1 MRFRHPAAV
10 IFVIIIARL
19 LNAQSSSHPN
29 PIPAASAPAAS
40 ARWDA
45 NSMGL
50 LGDGASDNTA
60 KFNAA
65 VQAACAAHGKA
76 LFFPAGE
83 WRFASR
89 PAPIGCGL
97 WIEGEGNGSNP
108 RNGTAL
114 IADYDDAEVARGF
127 LTWDGSY
134 AHNLGTGGGISNL
147 SIYKGGSRKGGT
159 ALKLTGEDDN
169 HRAGF
174 FTISDVVV
182 SGAGSPQ
189 GRWNKDLV
197 IDGSCCTAA
206 SAQGIRDIHIRNFW
220 AAMAQGPGDAVLIS
234 NGVQLFWYGGE
245 VFGAG
250 AGASVGISIEGSGT
264 TTGNSTNIW
273 LVGIYLTGDLN
284 VANAKNV
291 YCSMCQVGGDF
302 NLRNGKHG
310 MPNDTVHFYGWIGHN
325 FNAESVAGTNLFA
338 GGEITG
344 NVNDPQ
350 QHVTKTFP
358 EKKPKE

>member
-1 MRFRHPAAV
+1 MRFCNRSAT
-10 IFVIIIARL
+10 IFAILVAQL
-19 LNAQSSSHPN
+19 LSAQSGSYSN
-29 PIPAASAPAAS
+29 PAPAPPTPAVG
-40 ARWDA
+40 ALWDVR
-45 NSMGL
+45 SLGL
-50 LGDGASDNTA
+50 LGDGSTDNTA

-114 IADYDDAEVARGF
+114 IADYNEVEVARGF
-127 LTWDGSY
+127 LSWDGSY
-134 AHNLGTGGGISNL
+134 AHNVGTGGGISNL
-147 SIYKGGSRKGGT
+147 SIYKGGERNGGT
-159 ALKLTGEDDN
+159 ALKLTGVDDN

-182 SGAGSPQ
+182 SGAGNQP
-189 GRWNKDLV
+189 GTWNKDLV
-197 IDGSCCTAA
+197 IDGSCCTTL

-220 AAMAQGPGDAVLIS
+220 ASMAKGPGDAVQIS

-250 AGASVGISIEGSGT
+250 ARAPVGITIEGSGS

-273 LVGIYLTGDLN
+273 LFGLYLTGDLN

-291 YCSMCQVGGDF
+291 YCSMCQVGGDL
-302 NLRNGKHG
+302 NMLNGKHG
-310 MPNDTVHFYGWIGHN
+310 VLNDTVHFYGWIGHN
-325 FNAESVAGTNLFA
+325 FNAESIAGTNLFA

-358 EKKPKE
+358 EKKPKK